1 MTLDIILF
9 FIGLVILYYGAEW
22 LVKGASGF
30 ARDVG
35 LSPVVIGLTIVAFG
49 TSSPEIVVSLVSSV
63 KGKSMIAVGNVIGSN
78 ICNIA
83 LVLGLAALF
92 RPLSIHPSVVR
103 RDIPIMLGISGYLF
117 IISLDSTLGRVEGA
131 TLVAGII
138 LYTLFNYFFAKIEL
152 YQLLGKPDIPVDE
165 TMDAEQKKGSRS
177 VQIFLIIV
185 GIGGV
190 VGGAQL
196 LIDSAVKMM
205 TSFGVSEKFIGLT
218 MVAFGTSL
226 PELATS
232 VVAAWK
238 HEMDISFGN
247 LIGSNV
253 FNILC
258 VLGAASL
265 VRPIYI
271 PGGFF
276 GSGLIIDYLV
286 MIFISFLP
294 WLMMRISYKIS
305 RIHGLTLLGCYGL
318 YLLFLIY
325 KS

>member
-9 FIGLVILYYGAEW
+9 IVGLIILYYGAEW
-22 LVKGASGF
+22 LVKGSSGL
-30 ARDVG
+30 ARSLG
-35 LSPVVIGLTIVAFG
+35 LSPLVIGLTIVAFG
-49 TSSPEIVVSLVSSV
+49 TSSPEIVVSVVSSI

-92 RPLSIHPSVVR
+92 YPVSIRSSVIQ
-103 RDIPIMLGISGYLF
+103 RDIPIMLAVSAYLF
-117 IISLDSTLGRVEGA
+117 LISIDSVLGRIEGV
-131 TLVAGII
+131 TLMIGII
-138 LYTLFNYFFAKIEL
+138 LYSLFNYFYATMKL
-152 YQLLGKPDIPVDE
+152 PQLAGDSDIHVDK
-165 TMDAEQKKGSRS
+165 TLDTDKKKESKA
-177 VQIFLIIV
+177 VQILLIIV

-190 VGGAQL
+190 IGGAEL
-196 LIDSAVKMM
+196 LIGAAVKIM
-205 TSFGVSEKFIGLT
+205 TVLGVSEKFIGLT

-232 VVAAWK
+232 VVAAFK
-238 HEMDISFGN
+238 KEMDISFGN

-265 VRPIYI
+265 VRPIHI

-276 GSGLIIDYLV
+276 GSGLVIDYLV
-286 MIFISFLP
+286 MIFISVLP
-294 WLMMRISYKIS
+294 WLMMRKSFKIS
-305 RIHGLTLLGCYGL
+305 RFHGMTLLGCYGV
-318 YLLFLIY
+318 YLIY
-325 KS
+325 LIFKS